1 VELGRLGSGV
11 ICRVKAVCHLL
22 RPQQFWTLAN
32 VLWAS
37 STAGA
42 PCYGSFNHDSILFF
56 LGAFAKLR
64 KNDTYLRLVCPS
76 VRLSAWYK
84 LGSHWTD
91 FHEVWCLNVLWK
103 YVEKCQCSLKSNK
116 NKWCFTWRPIYIFII
131 CLSIVL
137 KVRNISYRVLETI
150 KTNILFTIY
159 FFFSK
164 ILSFVR

>member
-1 VELGRLGSGV
+1 MELGRLGSGV

-64 KNDTYLRLVCPS
+64 KTTRIFVLSVRPFVCPRGTNS
-76 VRLSAWYK
+76 APTGQIFMKFDAWMFYGNMSRNANVHWNLIRINGALREGQYTFLS
-84 LGSHWTD
+84 
-91 FHEVWCLNVLWK
+91 
-103 YVEKCQCSLKSNK
+103 YVSQLFLK
-116 NKWCFTWRPIYIFII
+116 WEIF
-131 CLSIVL
+131 
-137 KVRNISYRVLETI
+137 RTE
-150 KTNILFTIY
+150 F
-159 FFFSK
+159 
-164 ILSFVR
+164 